1 MQIFF
6 SSKYYTVQCSPG
18 LVESLDAEWPIQR
31 NHGQREPTINYM
43 LIFECAESQHPQMP
57 HCSRVNSNFF
67 SGSCLGCPIESPG
80 KLLEYTY
87 TWPHPCRFWS
97 KWIRTQSKAPQVI
110 QMHNQDW
117 KPLLVSGEH
126 SGVLH
131 WLEAYLFCDSGNSG
145 CWCRVKEVSEQSWFL
160 CHPVRMCKGKHFQ
173 LSNRKCLHAFAELLY
188 QHWARY
194 CCFWRTAKWTLVT

>member
-1 MQIFF
+1 MLSRACWILGCRMANTEEPWTERADYKLYADFW
-6 SSKYYTVQCSPG
+6 G
-18 LVESLDAEWPIQR
+18 RRESAP
-31 NHGQREPTINYM
+31 P
-43 LIFECAESQHPQMP
+43 MP

-110 QMHNQDW
+110 LMHNQDW

>member
-1 MQIFF
+1 MLSRACWILGCRMANTEEPWTERADYKLYADFW
-6 SSKYYTVQCSPG
+6 VRR
-18 LVESLDAEWPIQR
+18 ESAP
-31 NHGQREPTINYM
+31 P
-43 LIFECAESQHPQMP
+43 MP

-110 QMHNQDW
+110 QTHNQDW
-117 KPLLVSGEH
+117 KPLLVLGEH